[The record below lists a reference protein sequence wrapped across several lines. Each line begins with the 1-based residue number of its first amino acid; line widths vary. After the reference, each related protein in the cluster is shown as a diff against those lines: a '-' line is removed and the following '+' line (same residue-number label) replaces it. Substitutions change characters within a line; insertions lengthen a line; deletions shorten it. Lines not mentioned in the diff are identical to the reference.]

1 MPRQYFVVG
10 GRYGKV
16 GAVWQ
21 TLVAPRECKVGS
33 QTASPRNRLL
43 WRRNLLFR
51 NLFVE
56 SSYYLSALPTPCLGL
71 FAEALHRSFPP
82 REVVHSWGSKRFDVS
97 QPPITTLCKRT
108 ACDADVLESNER
120 REILFPLIHSVGL
133 PYILVPYW
141 SIAMRTGARFLYC
154 PDFRTGKGEK
164 PHVAETSRSR
174 HVSR

>member
-21 TLVAPRECKVGS
+21 NVGCPAGMQGRISNSIPKKSSTVETELTVSQPLRRVLLLPFSTSNTL
-33 QTASPRNRLL
+33 
-43 WRRNLLFR
+43 
-51 NLFVE
+51 
-56 SSYYLSALPTPCLGL
+56 
-71 FAEALHRSFPP
+71 
-82 REVVHSWGSKRFDVS
+82 EVVHSKRVNVS

-120 REILFPLIHSVGL
+120 REILFPLIHSVGR

-164 PHVAETSRSR
+164 PRVAETSRSR
-174 HVSR
+174 HVSK

>member
-1 MPRQYFVVG
+1 M
-10 GRYGKV
+10 GRLEQCGR
-16 GAVWQ
+16 
-21 TLVAPRECKVGS
+21 TLVARRECKVGF

-71 FAEALHRSFPP
+71 FAEALPRSFPP
-82 REVVHSWGSKRFDVS
+82 KEVVHSKRVNVS

-120 REILFPLIHSVGL
+120 REILFPLIHSVGR

-154 PDFRTGKGEK
+154 PDFRTGKGKK
-164 PHVAETSRSR
+164 PRVAETSRSR
-174 HVSR
+174 HVSK